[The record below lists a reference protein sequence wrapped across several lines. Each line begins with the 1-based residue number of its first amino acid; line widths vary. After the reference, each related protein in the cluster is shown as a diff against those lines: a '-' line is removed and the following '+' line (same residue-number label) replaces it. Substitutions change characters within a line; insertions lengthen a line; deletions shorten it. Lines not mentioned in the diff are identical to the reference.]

1 MISLCQWHRKE
12 EKTMSRDLA
21 ELVDKIAEL
30 PAEKQREFLVFG
42 QGFVAGIEL
51 AEAEKATKEQCP
63 EAEDGGA
70 A

>member
-1 MISLCQWHRKE
+1 
-12 EKTMSRDLA
+12 MSRDLA